1 MEILL
6 TALGTLVLSSIIGI
20 SMISFRLAIK
30 ALKKINSLEE
40 LLKTK

>member
-20 SMISFRLAIK
+20 SMISFRLVIK